1 VILNTRPKNQ
11 SKPTTELFLQAGY
24 DVVETPLLEVEFMP
38 LEFLLSPE
46 VTYIVTS
53 ANAFWALK
61 NCDLAKDLKF
71 ITLTEASKD
80 GAKNL
85 GFKNIRVLN
94 NVFTAQ
100 DLAKAILDQADRAQ
114 EHFAHLRGKDV
125 SLDIGEYLNSQGF
138 NAQSHIVYET
148 KLVKAWPIEIIEFF
162 NRGKIHAITFYSQ
175 KTASSFLSLA
185 EKYNLEKFLSSIYA
199 LCLSEK
205 IEKSIEGL
213 PWQGIITASTTTAI
227 IAKFK

>member
-1 VILNTRPKNQ
+1 VILNTRPLNQ

-24 DVVETPLLEVEFMP
+24 DVVESPLLEVEFLP
-38 LEFLLSPE
+38 IEFFLSPE

-53 ANAFWALK
+53 TNAFLALK
-61 NCDLAKDLKF
+61 NIHIAKDLKF

-85 GFKNIRVLN
+85 GFKNISFFN

-100 DLAKAILDQADRAQ
+100 DLAKAILDQADRAH

-148 KLVKAWPIEIIEFF
+148 KLVKAWTVEIIEFF

-213 PWQGIITASTTTAI
+213 PWQGIITASTTLEI